1 MVRLSRRALLGGIGA
16 TLGST
21 AGCLS
26 LDRSEFGPAD
36 WPLLQADAGQTNY
49 SPTPGPVEEAE
60 IVWSRPIQTTHGS
73 KPLFL
78 SDDTL
83 YTLFADGEG
92 EYLSEQLSLHGIDAE
107 TGETKFRVPDVT
119 QLFALGACT
128 SYENGMILGRGAGT
142 YGDSANLRT
151 GHGAM
156 LGINP
161 DDGPAPRR
169 WTHERPDVRTFRRG
183 SPVDSQTVLEGTWYY
198 TIRSR
203 SDPNEILAVDVDD
216 GRTRWRRQFDTDTDW
231 SLAATDGRLV
241 STIDYDESPSTIR
254 TLDPDDGHTLREVS
268 GGQWSR
274 SMASDGTV
282 YVTASSDAQPSRL
295 GAYDVDSLEQQ
306 WESWVGPADTHI
318 WASAIGPERIVIA
331 LTRQNDDEPEDEIL
345 AVALDRDTGD
355 EQWRERVF
363 TADRQSEGVSI
374 SIGSETVYFAAF
386 RDRVAALSMTDG
398 SVRWQI
404 RPELEDT
411 SSLLDGLVSEP
422 VVGDGR
428 LYLLI
433 SGNGLVALGEP

>member
-1 MVRLSRRALLGGIGA
+1 MARLSRRALLGGIGA
-16 TLGST
+16 ALGSA

-36 WPLLQADAGQTNY
+36 WPLLQADPGQTNY
-49 SPTPGPVEEAE
+49 SPASGPVEDAE
-60 IVWSRPIQTTHGS
+60 IVWSRPILTKYRS

-78 SDDTL
+78 SDGTL

-92 EYLSEQLSLHGIDAE
+92 KYLSEQLSLHGIDAE
-107 TGETKFRVPDVT
+107 TGETQFRVPDVT
-119 QLFALGACT
+119 QLFALGAST
-128 SYENGMILGRGAGT
+128 SYENGMILGRGTGT
-142 YGDSANLRT
+142 YD
-151 GHGAM
+151 HGAM

-169 WTHERPDVRTFRRG
+169 WTHERPGVHTFRHR

-198 TIRSR
+198 TTRSPPG
-203 SDPNEILAVDVDD
+203 PNEILAVDVDD

-241 STIDYDESPSTIR
+241 STIDHDESPSTIR

-274 SMASDGTV
+274 SMASDRTV
-282 YVTASSDAQPSRL
+282 YVTASSRL

-306 WESWVGPADTHI
+306 WESRVGPADIHI

-331 LTRQNDDEPEDEIL
+331 LGRPNDGEPEDEIF

-355 EQWRERVF
+355 EQWRERVL
-363 TADRQSEGVSI
+363 TVDADRQSEGVSI

-386 RDRVAALSMTDG
+386 PDRVAALSMTDG
-398 SVRWQI
+398 TVRWQI
-404 RPELEDT
+404 RPELEDA
-411 SSLLDGLVSEP
+411 SSLSNGSVSEP

-433 SGNGLVALGEP
+433 SGHGLVALGEP